1 MFMFRPRKLFA
12 SFTIASLLLLV
23 SCRKDPSAPET
34 PAIPGTVLKL
44 TVKPTWHA
52 ASFDKNTIYT
62 AAGDQR
68 IHVSLVK
75 FYLSP
80 MELSGENG
88 TTQLMD
94 ADLFDV
100 TNGPQSR
107 VLSVPIGT
115 YYTLNLGL
123 GLPPALNHR
132 DIATIPPNAPTGN
145 NSGMYLS
152 WATQYRFLLFE
163 GHFDSIPDGPGE
175 PPYAFSLHTGL
186 DTCYRTRA
194 IPINLTAT
202 SGDTARLTINV
213 DIARF
218 FTNGNEVL
226 QLSQGAMWHG
236 EVDQLGL
243 GLKAADLQVASLS
256 VE

>member
-1 MFMFRPRKLFA
+1 MSTL
-12 SFTIASLLLLV
+12 
-23 SCRKDPSAPET
+23 E
-34 PAIPGTVLKL
+34 L
-44 TVKPTWHA
+44 TVRPTWNGNP
-52 ASFDKNTIYT
+52 FDKQTTYV
-62 AAGDQR
+62 AAGNQR
-68 IHVSLVK
+68 VKVSLVK
-75 FYLSP
+75 FFLAP
-80 MELSGENG
+80 LGLNG
-88 TTQLMD
+88 DRGTVQVKD

-100 TNGPQSR
+100 TNGPQFR
-107 VLSVPIGT
+107 VFPLPAGT
-115 YYTLNLGL
+115 YYTLHLGL

-145 NSGMYLS
+145 NSGMYWDWGS
-152 WATQYRFLLFE
+152 QYRFMLFE
-163 GHFDSIPDGPGE
+163 GHFDTIPDGAGD
-175 PPYAFSLHTGL
+175 PPFAFSIHTGR

-194 IPINLTAT
+194 IPVNLTAT
-202 SGDTARLTINV
+202 VSDTARLTINV

-243 GLKAADLQVASLS
+243 GLKAADLQAASLS